1 MQTRLF
7 WGAHVL
13 TRLTT
18 RGITTLDESQKS
30 ESQDASTIAT
40 EVVPRIKFKRLDKT
54 ATHIMQAGRYTYLS
68 FCNILDR
75 EAVEEVRTQREIP
88 DIRPGYI
95 IQLRLEV
102 PENKRHVSTVK
113 GLVIARR
120 NVGLN
125 TTIRLRRLVAGV
137 GALFLHIV
145 VDDYIEINGLMIP
158 NVKEIKV
165 LDKKKVRRAKLYYL
179 RDKMNALKK

>member
-1 MQTRLF
+1 MQTRPF

-18 RGITTLDESQKS
+18 RGIATLDESQKS

-40 EVVPRIKFKRLDKT
+40 EVAPRIKFKRLDKT

-68 FCNILDR
+68 FCNVFLFVCCVKTVIYLQILDR

-113 GLVIARR
+113 
-120 NVGLN
+120 
-125 TTIRLRRLVAGV
+125 
-137 GALFLHIV
+137 LFC
-145 VDDYIEINGLMIP
+145 IN
-158 NVKEIKV
+158 
-165 LDKKKVRRAKLYYL
+165 
-179 RDKMNALKK
+179 